1 MRSRAGIKDVAATAG
16 VSVTTVSRVI
26 NEVSTVEPELRAR
39 VESAIAALNY
49 VPNTMARSLKTGAS
63 STIGVV
69 VDSIDDVFFSA
80 VVSAIEDRA
89 IGFGL
94 GVIVCSTGFD
104 AKREHEQI
112 LRLASSHVRGVVLAP
127 VGDDHDFLDAHRLS
141 TPVVTVDRAIPGF
154 DSVTVNDYA
163 AAREGVERLIASGHD
178 RIALLGYDSRIQTAR
193 RRRAAYEDALTEHG
207 IAPDPALAPEV
218 PFESDAARGAVQQVL
233 GLEDPPTALF
243 LSNARHASAVIS
255 VLHDLGRTELATLSF
270 GDFALANA
278 VVPSVSCIDQD
289 PYLMGALAFER
300 LARRFEAPDLPVA
313 DEIIPTGFISRAS
326 HALPPLASFA
336 PTSISL
342 EQA

>member
-26 NEVSTVEPELRAR
+26 NAVSTVEPELRAR
-39 VESAIAALNY
+39 VEAAIAALNY
-49 VPNTMARSLKTGAS
+49 VPNTVARSLKTGAS
-63 STIGVV
+63 NTIGVV
-69 VDSIDDVFFSA
+69 IDSIDDVFFSS

-112 LRLASSHVRGVVLAP
+112 LRLASSHVRGVILAP
-127 VGDDHDFLDAHRLS
+127 VGDDHDFLDAHRQT

-163 AAREGVERLIASGHD
+163 AAHDGVERLIASGHN
-178 RIALLGYDSRIQTAR
+178 RIALIGYDSRIQTAR

-207 IAPDPALAPEV
+207 IAPDPALAPKV
-218 PFESDAARGAVQQVL
+218 PFESDAAHGAVRQVL
-233 GLEDPPTALF
+233 SLDDPPTALF

-300 LARRFEAPDLPVA
+300 LAQRFEAPDLPVA
-313 DEIIPTGFISRAS
+313 EEVIPTDFIARAS
-326 HALPPLASFA
+326 HALPPRPSFVPASA
-336 PTSISL
+336 SL